1 MKKGGESVF
10 ANNILRQFLKIS
22 VDATETYASD
32 YSTSNELALVELVK
46 YIPKSNFVD
55 NYKNAV
61 DSIKSIN
68 YEADESPITFY
79 LFNLEKKGGIGKV
92 IEHLLENR
100 GFVNLV
106 KNYIHPHDVHA
117 YYFDITTTRYVLYII
132 KTNKLACML
141 LLSDS
146 LIKYFA
152 FK

>member
-92 IEHLLENR
+92 IERLLENR